1 MYILFRAIF
10 PDIID
15 FECTAFIIELDTLS
29 TAVEERSNSLKRNP
43 EDTRIVTVTMPGKE
57 RIDPKPKH
65 ETGGLYYRYNDSFNN
80 LC

>member
-10 PDIID
+10 PDIFD
-15 FECTAFIIELDTLS
+15 FECTAFVIELDTLS

-43 EDTRIVTVTMPGKE
+43 EDTRIVTVTM
-57 RIDPKPKH
+57 H

>member
-1 MYILFRAIF
+1 VYILFRAIF
-10 PDIID
+10 PDIFD
-15 FECTAFIIELDTLS
+15 FECTAFVIELDTLS

-57 RIDPKPKH
+57 RIDSKPKH